1 MGRLLHGRANSWGDY
16 ANASIVVA
24 GVCGFAMAT
33 NGGGGGKAAATT
45 SVSGVALLALYL
57 FFDAFQSQW
66 QSGLFRKEK
75 ISQLEMMRGV
85 NAAASILS
93 VVSLASAGELTPA
106 IAFVVKNPQCLTHL
120 GGLAVT
126 GTLGQLFIYYTISNF
141 GPVIF
146 SMVMASRQLFSLVV
160 SALLFGHEV
169 KLASLPYAFLVF
181 GAMGYKIQKNVQAR
195 GIQLAGV
202 SPSAMSPPPA
212 AAKKEN

>member
-1 MGRLLHGRANSWGDY
+1 MTTLAKSAKTIPVMAMGRLLHGRANSWGDY

-66 QSGLFRKEK
+66 QSGLFRKEE

-93 VVSLASAGELTPA
+93 VVSLTYSGELAPA

-141 GPVIF
+141 GPGTHTSNLHHNII
-146 SMVMASRQLFSLVV
+146 SGLSLRNCVW
-160 SALLFGHEV
+160 L
-169 KLASLPYAFLVF
+169 
-181 GAMGYKIQKNVQAR
+181 Q
-195 GIQLAGV
+195 
-202 SPSAMSPPPA
+202 
-212 AAKKEN
+212 